1 MKLIKKILNRFSG
14 YEYPQEYLCLE
25 NDRIPEALHVYLV
38 KDGQVIQDVSSLH
51 LFVGYKPLIFAF
63 PKLER
68 IDLNETR
75 ELSLVL
81 SNRIVATG
89 STISLDQVVARL
101 TLIQVEVKEINRS
114 MIYFYEGSDGNHK
127 FLSPVNQWAIQLEN
141 EWFNKKPGNVFLSA
155 NLYRQVQI
163 AYAIPRRISLITLR
177 KDEAFNVFPTDLHGR
192 LNEDIYLISLRHAGL
207 AAQQVELTKKIVLSQ
222 LAPSAYKLAYG
233 LGKNHMQPPKAKEH
247 FPFLHNASEKF
258 GIPVPDQATG
268 YFELTLEDS
277 SVMGIHR
284 LFVFSISADKTN
296 SEANS
301 LVHIHN
307 AYASW
312 RKKNGLSGNYLLR

>member
-25 NDRIPEALHVYLV
+25 NDRIPEALRVYLV

-114 MIYFYEGSDGNHK
+114 KIYFYEGSDGNHK

>member
-247 FPFLHNASEKF
+247 FPFLHIASEKF

-268 YFELTLEDS
+268 YYELTLEDS

>member
-1 MKLIKKILNRFSG
+1 MKLIKKILHRFSG

-25 NDRIPEALHVYLV
+25 NDRITDVLQVYIV
-38 KDGQVIQDVSSLH
+38 KDGLVIQDVSSLH

-63 PKLER
+63 PKLEK

-81 SNRIVATG
+81 CDRILTAG
-89 STISLDQVVARL
+89 STISLHEMVARL
-101 TLIQVEVKEINRS
+101 TLIRVEVKEINRS
-114 MIYFYEGSDGNHK
+114 LVYLYEGTDGDHK
-127 FLSPVNQWAIQLEN
+127 FLSRLNQWAIQLEN

-163 AYAIPRRISLITLR
+163 AYAIPRKISLITAR
-177 KDEAFNVFPTDLHGR
+177 KDEAYNVFPTDLHGR
-192 LNEDIYLISLRHAGL
+192 LDEDIYLISLRHAGL

-222 LAPSAYKLAYG
+222 LAPSSYKLAYG
-233 LGKNHMQPPKAKEH
+233 LGKNHMQPPKAKDH
-247 FPFLHNASEKF
+247 FPFLHQASEKF

-268 YFELTLEDS
+268 YYELTLEDS
-277 SVMGIHR
+277 SIMGIHR
-284 LFVFSISADKTN
+284 LFVFSISTDKTN
-296 SEANS
+296 SQANS